1 MDKLFVQANVGVD
14 ILQIWVSVVPKSAMD
29 QQSQDLLVEENRH
42 VVPQESHLCTG
53 MLYLHKF
60 SKDSKPGS

>member
-29 QQSQDLLVEENRH
+29 QQSQDLLVEANLP
-42 VVPQESHLCTG
+42 VVPQEWHLCTG
-53 MLYLHKF
+53 ML
-60 SKDSKPGS
+60 